1 VEAKEKN
8 KKRKILKNFQ
18 YHLINEGA
26 VMKKIYYM
34 IILTSI
40 LFFNFSSVV
49 ASEPENQMIKQQLTI
64 EPNGFETIN
73 FTSTGNTLI
82 LKINFTTEG
91 IINIYI
97 VENNSINSTNP
108 LNYTSAQFE
117 KSKIINNFSTIK
129 NVINGEKYQI
139 LLVNIGSK
147 PVTVSVDYITQTYA
161 SEAVGPWTALV
172 IISIVI
178 TIFGT
183 FILFRRYASI
193 DNRSIN
199 AVFTELI
206 DKQKV
211 DSNKVLDLINKM
223 NQRSSKECL
232 KLITEAA
239 ATGKILI
246 ETITKK

>member
-1 VEAKEKN
+1 
-8 KKRKILKNFQ
+8 
-18 YHLINEGA
+18 
-26 VMKKIYYM
+26 MKKIYYM
-34 IILTSI
+34 IILTSV
-40 LFFNFSSVV
+40 LFFNFSSVI
-49 ASEPENQMIKQQLTI
+49 ASESESHMIEQQLTI
-64 EPNGFETIN
+64 GQNGFETIN

-97 VENNSINSTNP
+97 IENNSIDSTNP
-108 LNYTSAQFE
+108 LNYTSARFE

-139 LLVNIGSK
+139 LFVNIGSK
-147 PVTVSVDYITQTYA
+147 PVTVSVNYITREFL
-161 SEAVGPWTALV
+161 SEVVGPWTALV
-172 IISIVI
+172 IICVVI
-178 TIFGT
+178 TIFVT

-211 DSNKVLDLINKM
+211 DSDKVLDLINKM

-246 ETITKK
+246 EKITGKG